1 MSRVL
6 VREYNSYMINEVV
19 WYCGFDETTFIVSV
33 ADASNLN
40 DAVLDEFRKFCD
52 DAVVFLSYSVAD
64 CGVKPDGT
72 EWYKIEVCYMTEC
85 AYNNAY
91 RRRKIDLYG

>member
-6 VREYNSYMINEVV
+6 VQEYNSYIINEVA
-19 WYCGFDETTFIVSV
+19 WYCGFEETTFIVSV
-33 ADASNLN
+33 TDASNLD

-52 DAVVFLSYSVAD
+52 DVVVFLSYSVAD
-64 CGVKPDGT
+64 CGVKPDGI
-72 EWYKIEVCYMTEC
+72 EWYKIDVSYMTEY
-85 AYNNAY
+85 AFDNAY